1 MSQSDII
8 NIASD
13 TIWIILKSALPLLL
27 VSLLV
32 GLIVS
37 LFQTLTS
44 IQESTLTFV
53 PKLLSIFIM
62 LLLIGPWIINSIV
75 EYMNE
80 LWTFANYLR

>member
-8 NIASD
+8 NIATD

-27 VSLLV
+27 VSLVV

-44 IQESTLTFV
+44 IQEQTLTFV
-53 PKLLSIFIM
+53 PKLISIFIM
-62 LLLIGPWIINSIV
+62 ILLIGSWIINSIV
-75 EYMNE
+75 EYMNQI
-80 LWTFANYLR
+80 WTFSNYV

>member
-8 NIASD
+8 NIATD

-27 VSLLV
+27 VSLTV

-37 LFQTLTS
+37 LFQTITS
-44 IQESTLTFV
+44 IQEATLTFV

-62 LLLIGPWIINSIV
+62 LLLIGTWIINSIV
-75 EYMNE
+75 EYMNHI
-80 LWTFANYLR
+80 WTFSNYL

>member
-80 LWTFANYLR
+80 LWMFANYLR

>member
-8 NIASD
+8 NIATD
-13 TIWIILKSALPLLL
+13 TIWIILKSSLPLLL
-27 VSLLV
+27 VSLVV

-37 LFQTLTS
+37 LFQTITS

-62 LLLIGPWIINSIV
+62 ILLIGSWIINSIV
-75 EYMNE
+75 EYMNH
-80 LWTFANYLR
+80 LWTFSNYL

>member
-27 VSLLV
+27 VSLVV

-37 LFQTLTS
+37 LFQTITS
-44 IQESTLTFV
+44 IQEATLTFV

-62 LLLIGPWIINSIV
+62 ILLIGAWIINSIV
-75 EYMNE
+75 EYVE
-80 LWTFANYLR
+80 KLWTFSNYL